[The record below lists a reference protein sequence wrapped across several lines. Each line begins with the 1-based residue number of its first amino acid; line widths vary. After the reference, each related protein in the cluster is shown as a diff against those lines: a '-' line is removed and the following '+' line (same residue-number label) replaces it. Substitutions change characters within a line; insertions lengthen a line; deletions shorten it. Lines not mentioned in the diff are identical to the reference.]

1 VGSGQNRIPARAR
14 AMNEEIFKT
23 TILDFLKCC
32 MDTNIQHYYV
42 GDGVG
47 YIATAGLRQPPMA
60 LTDGPLTG
68 VK

>member
-1 VGSGQNRIPARAR
+1 
-14 AMNEEIFKT
+14 MNEEIFKT